1 MKKLL
6 FTNFLLIL
14 FSCTSEI
21 DSGWWVEWSL
31 KPSKPLNFSDVTFAF
46 DVEMEKVE
54 YYEGM
59 LDSTGMLT
67 QYIFIRGYNYE
78 EVIKIN
84 PNLHF
89 ILQNNSVIILD
100 TTLAWSEM
108 QFVNNYHSVKEI
120 VIKN

>member
-1 MKKLL
+1 MKKILIIVLLL
-6 FTNFLLIL
+6 FFIN
-14 FSCTSEI
+14 CTSEI

-31 KPSKPLNFSDVTFAF
+31 KPSNPLNFSDVTFAF

-54 YYEGM
+54 YYEGK

-67 QYIFIRGYNYE
+67 QYIIIGGYYHK

-108 QFVNNYHSVKEI
+108 QFVNSHSVKEI